1 MFLVGHRPP
10 HLSCCSCPPRDC
22 PCLALISHLSLPW
35 AQTPPS
41 VAAPALASLLPSLDP
56 QNIVLYEWLPSFLQ
70 KTPPKYAG
78 EGMGK
83 ENGRASRSFLGQGEG
98 VGGGRRLGGLRAKCY
113 YPPSS
118 PLPPGHSP
126 FLDPSISP
134 EFLAASEQF
143 FSTRCL
149 LAAT

>member
-98 VGGGRRLGGLRAKCY
+98 VCVGRGEEAGWFK
-113 YPPSS
+113 
-118 PLPPGHSP
+118 G
-126 FLDPSISP
+126 
-134 EFLAASEQF
+134 
-143 FSTRCL
+143 
-149 LAAT
+149 